1 MLDII
6 FVLVK
11 PAVPEN
17 IGAAARAI
25 KTMGFGQLR
34 IVASDQHLAK
44 PASILAH
51 GAKEVLEQAQSFATL
66 PEALADIDF
75 SVATSAKSRLG
86 RRYSYSAN
94 QLAEQLQEKQQHLQR
109 VAVVFGCE
117 ESGLSNEELDCC
129 DLLSYVPIANSYPSL
144 NLGQAV
150 MIYAYS
156 LTALTETQP
165 VADVPAQQWS
175 NLKARS
181 EDFLQRLDFG
191 RQTKL
196 HRWAMERLAAADS
209 SDINFLHS
217 LLNRLI
223 EKTKK

>member
-1 MLDII
+1 M
-6 FVLVK
+6 
-11 PAVPEN
+11 PEN

-34 IVASDQHLAK
+34 IVASDQHRAK

-165 VADVPAQQWS
+165 VADVPVQQWS
-175 NLKARS
+175 NLKTRS

-209 SDINFLHS
+209 SDISFLHS
-217 LLNRLI
+217 LLNRLT